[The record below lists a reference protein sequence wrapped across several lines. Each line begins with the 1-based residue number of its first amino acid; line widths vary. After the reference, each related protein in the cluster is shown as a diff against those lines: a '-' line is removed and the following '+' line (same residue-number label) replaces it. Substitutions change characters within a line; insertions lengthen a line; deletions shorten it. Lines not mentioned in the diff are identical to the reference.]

1 MNTLLNQLN
10 TDSKVNNN
18 GEENGL
24 EELAPS
30 EPPTNAH
37 SPEDFLPLT
46 QNNSHL
52 PPKQENCISTEQIQM
67 LPTAHPFPFQTTNIP
82 SRTSSQDE
90 DWSKLLDVLPQLS
103 EF

>member
-1 MNTLLNQLN
+1 MNTLLSQLDTN
-10 TDSKVNNN
+10 SQINNN
-18 GEENGL
+18 GEKNGL

-30 EPPTNAH
+30 VPPTTSH

-52 PPKQENCISTEQIQM
+52 PPKQEDCISTEQIQM
-67 LPTAHPFPFQTTNIP
+67 LPTTHPLPFQTTNIP
-82 SRTSSQDE
+82 LRTSSQDE
-90 DWSKLLDVLPQLS
+90 DWSKWLDVLPQLS